1 MTLGSFSDLSL
12 IGVAGLAVPILA
24 QIPAGIADG
33 ATLQWGE
40 YGIVGLTVALALWA
54 LREQSQ
60 RRLDDAKDYAQDVK
74 LIQEAR
80 LQDSRQHH
88 ETQITLLMRLL
99 DERKE
104 K

>member
-1 MTLGSFSDLSL
+1 MTFSNLADLPLIGIGSMTLPL
-12 IGVAGLAVPILA
+12 LA
-24 QIPAGIADG
+24 QIPGGIG
-33 ATLQWGE
+33 EPATLQWGE

-60 RRLDDAKDYAQDVK
+60 RRLDDAKDFALDVK
-74 LIQEAR
+74 SIQEAR
-80 LQDSRQHH
+80 IQDSRQHH